1 MASLSKLTPFDK
13 ADWYRGQLLM
23 NQYPSYA
30 EFLAYLANPLFV
42 PREDYNPNLHP
53 RTYKTQP
60 AQYVKTKA
68 EQTKKVN
75 EAWARKKRELQ
86 GVDEWW
92 DNKVGS
98 YYYDRN
104 TQTNKS
110 RVNLPWW
117 NPYENREWTLKEID
131 AQPSSFID
139 AEEGVRSYNRYYFSR
154 PQSVTRILA
163 VPHKTTG
170 QPTKK
175 KYLQVAYHNPITQN
189 TEWFGYWDEYQGP
202 RDHANYQGY
211 GSRPE
216 LYLTDEDRDRMEL
229 MHPIMYV
236 SGVNPESYHDKTNQ
250 YHDTTKA
257 EYEKHLKYSLAG
269 LTPAKLKE
277 HEKRVKDAERNN
289 WQIWSK
295 KKYTGAEPP
304 SDPIAL
310 LNVTKAVRYAQD
322 FPQIKA
328 FTVGAR
334 GKVKLQREVLTEDN
348 TSWKVWRSQVIINLH
363 DFGSHLADLEALL
376 KKSMITQTDS
386 DNAEHIKAAKAKIR
400 KEKANIKKRQDPA
413 SIAKEV
419 AERMKNVQADVE
431 ADAARYIER
440 SEEQIQ
446 RQKDWLAQ
454 KKTEMKEI
462 TAGDEDAFRKI
473 YDRRDRDEIRVW

>member
-30 EFLAYLANPLFV
+30 EFLAYLSNPLFV
-42 PREDYNPNLHP
+42 PREDYNPNIHL
-53 RTYKTQP
+53 RTHKTQP

-75 EAWARKKRELQ
+75 EAWARKKKELQ

-92 DNKVGS
+92 DNKVNR
-98 YYYDRN
+98 YWEP
-104 TQTNKS
+104 

-131 AQPSSFID
+131 AQPSDFID
-139 AEEGVRSYNRYYFSR
+139 GRFSR
-154 PQSVTRILA
+154 PRSETRIRH

-175 KYLQVAYHNPITQN
+175 SYLQVAYLNPITQN

-236 SGVNPESYHDKTNQ
+236 GGIEPEFYHDKTHPN
-250 YHDTTKA
+250 YDNTRA
-257 EYEKHLKYSLAG
+257 RYEKHLKYSLAG

-277 HEKRVKDAERNN
+277 HEKRVKEAERHN

-295 KKYTGAEPP
+295 KKYTGTEPP
-304 SDPIAL
+304 SDPLAL

-334 GKVKLQREVLTEDN
+334 GKVKLQREVLTDPYATGTSQTVDN
-348 TSWKVWRSQVIINLH
+348 TSWKLWRSQVIINLH

-462 TAGDEDAFRKI
+462 TAGDENAFRKI